1 MIEGHF
7 ILDIVS
13 GDVHILWLYNIMDR
27 IYKYNSNASYEPNGG
42 TYLQLITAKD
52 LYIQNITVAENGGHS
67 DSFQV
72 KFPNVFTNYPLGAVR
87 VEDQKFKDWDH
98 YKFTIWQSQLNFVVF
113 CASSACGVSVEHLNA
128 KEPMIRSIYRF
139 HVYYHIRRILKILEI
154 PLPYENSF
162 NQYNN
167 PYNHEKF
174 IRICSEYGV
183 SNDLTKWR
191 NQKYF
196 STWQSRAW
204 ETGKPGMSY
213 INENSFSG
221 WIIEKLD
228 GLTMLGLQKLSES
241 VRDYAYLILTSQTS
255 TRDLIVGHEGRNL
268 DAQRVFLN
276 TFENVVNK
284 RVNIPEDIRRFQKTL
299 QYARSKVDY
308 VIGEFIYMLPSDMN
322 LRTGN
327 IRNYNN
333 KILISSPSFK
343 IGTNVKINLLSSEN
357 RRLSDD
363 GEQAKLK
370 DKPDVKSKKVEMVKT
385 KPDVKSNK
393 EHKQDV
399 KPNIKFDRESKQD
412 VKKPDTNKIT
422 YEEEKVALILGT
434 TAVFT
439 VWWMFK

>member
-1 MIEGHF
+1 
-7 ILDIVS
+7 
-13 GDVHILWLYNIMDR
+13 MDR
-27 IYKYNSNASYEPNGG
+27 IYKYNPDVIYKPNGG

-52 LYIQNITVAENGGHS
+52 LYIQDITVAENDGHS

-72 KFPNVFTNYPLGAVR
+72 KFPNVFTNYPLGAMR
-87 VEDQKFKDWDH
+87 VEDQRFKDWDH
-98 YKFTIWQSQLNFVVF
+98 YKFTIWQSQLNFVGF
-113 CASSACGVSVEHLNA
+113 CASSDCSVSVEHLNA

-139 HVYYHIRRILKILEI
+139 HVYYHVRRILKILEI

-174 IRICSEYGV
+174 IGICSEYGV
-183 SNDLTKWR
+183 GNDLTKWR

-213 INENSFSG
+213 INENSFSR
-221 WIIEKLD
+221 WIIEKSD
-228 GLTMLGLQKLSES
+228 GLTMLGLQKLSET

-255 TRDLIVGHEGRNL
+255 TTGPIVGHEARNL
-268 DAQRVFLN
+268 DAQRTFLN
-276 TFENVVNK
+276 TFENIVNR

-308 VIGEFIYMLPSDMN
+308 VIGEFIYMLPSNMN
-322 LRTGN
+322 LRIGKVKD
-327 IRNYNN
+327 YNN

-343 IGTNVKINLLSSEN
+343 IGTNLKINL
-357 RRLSDD
+357 D

-370 DKPDVKSKKVEMVKT
+370 DKPDVKSKEVEMAKSE
-385 KPDVKSNK
+385 PDVKQKK
-393 EHKQDV
+393 EPNVKFNIDV
-399 KPNIKFDRESKQD
+399 KPNIKSNKELKHD
-412 VKKPDTNKIT
+412 VKMIRTKHDTNKIT

-439 VWWMFK
+439 VWWIFK

>member
-1 MIEGHF
+1 
-7 ILDIVS
+7 
-13 GDVHILWLYNIMDR
+13 MDR
-27 IYKYNSNASYEPNGG
+27 IYKYNSDASYKPNGG

-52 LYIQNITVAENGGHS
+52 LYIQNVTVAEHDGGHS

-98 YKFTIWQSQLNFVVF
+98 YKFTIWQSQLNFAIF

-167 PYNHEKF
+167 SYNHEKF
-174 IRICSEYGV
+174 IGICSEYGV
-183 SNDLTKWR
+183 SNNLTKWR

-204 ETGKPGMSY
+204 ETGKPGMLY
-213 INENSFSG
+213 INENSFSR
-221 WIIEKLD
+221 WIIEKSE

-255 TRDLIVGHEGRNL
+255 TRGPIVGHEARNL
-268 DAQRVFLN
+268 DAQRTFLN
-276 TFENVVNK
+276 TFENIVNR

-308 VIGEFIYMLPSDMN
+308 AIGEFIYMLPSDMN
-322 LRTGN
+322 LRIGN
-327 IRNYNN
+327 VRNYNN

-343 IGTNVKINLLSSEN
+343 IGTNLKINLDVNSKEVKT
-357 RRLSDD
+357 
-363 GEQAKLK
+363 E
-370 DKPDVKSKKVEMVKT
+370 PDVKPKAIT
-385 KPDVKSNK
+385 KPDVEPNK

-399 KPNIKFDRESKQD
+399 KPNIKFDQD
-412 VKKPDTNKIT
+412 VKKPDLYVEKRSKLNDKIT
-422 YEEEKVALILGT
+422 YEEEKVALVLGIT
-434 TAVFT
+434 SVFT